1 MSLEALQ
8 GLVFEEGG
16 QRRGPLH
23 SGARDDGGPRS
34 GGGRGEVVPPP
45 PPLRLLLLL
54 LLMLLGFP
62 HTSSSVSPA
71 GARRRRSQQL
81 PDFLRGAA
89 APQVLPGLLPRVVPP
104 AHVGLELSHQQPHH
118 ALMAVHGGHV
128 QRGVAARRPGVHV
141 QVQAGLLHAVPE
153 GPRTSIREDQAEKK
167 SLDTSFVCD
176 VLDIYSENQPRVSKC
191 SACQCSH

>member
-1 MSLEALQ
+1 MSLEALH

-23 SGARDDGGPRS
+23 SGARDDGGPWP
-34 GGGRGEVVPPP
+34 GGGRGEAVPPP
-45 PPLRLLLLL
+45 PLLLLL
-54 LLMLLGFP
+54 MMMMLLGFP
-62 HTSSSVSPA
+62 HTSSSSCPA

-104 AHVGLELSHQQPHH
+104 AHVGLELSHQQPYH
-118 ALMAVHGGHV
+118 ALIAMHGGHV

-153 GPRTSIREDQAEKK
+153 GARTSSREDQAEKK

-176 VLDIYSENQPRVSKC
+176 VLDIYSENQPQVSKC
-191 SACQCSH
+191 SSLCQCSH